1 MHEIAEILSFTVGI
15 FLVTGHV
22 ASYFWSFVGL
32 SLKTGHL
39 LQLHLSLS
47 FLAFSLIPS
56 HAYSLCLFLGNCER
70 QCDNL
75 SGISGKQVPSPQW
88 LMWLN
93 NCSNLANVFLGC
105 RGRWPAAGYQALCM
119 ARLPNPAQG
128 TWFPALQGPC
138 RCLCCTLQVFMWCR
152 GKKWWYA
159 RYFACPLSSPSA
171 MSWQTCLR
179 VITAPS
185 SVTLTR
191 WLSCIQ
197 SEAVVEILLSV
208 SPALSW
214 TQKERKDVSET
225 WYFQFLPRDIL
236 VPSVVSELILKF
248 F

>member
-1 MHEIAEILSFTVGI
+1 M
-15 FLVTGHV
+15 
-22 ASYFWSFVGL
+22 
-32 SLKTGHL
+32 L
-39 LQLHLSLS
+39 LHTSEALLGWVWRQVICHSCVS
-47 FLAFSLIPS
+47 PSPFLAFSLIPS
-56 HAYSLCLFLGNCER
+56 HTYSHCLFLGSCER

-105 RGRWPAAGYQALCM
+105 RGRWPAAGYQALCI

-171 MSWQTCLR
+171 MSCHVMPQ
-179 VITAPS
+179 S
-185 SVTLTR
+185 DGK
-191 WLSCIQ
+191 LS
-197 SEAVVEILLSV
+197 LL
-208 SPALSW
+208 PPLSW
-214 TQKERKDVSET
+214 PGDWAAFSQR
-225 WYFQFLPRDIL
+225 L
-236 VPSVVSELILKF
+236 
-248 F
+248 